1 MYVAAICAKVFQKF
15 PDFVQRCKDEAF
27 EALSDPKYSGK
38 MKVRFRNKDSL
49 SSSHGHLIY
58 MNVSLFPLQVLQ
70 KLLKYYLQKKDKV
83 LLFSLSTKVRA
94 V

>member
-15 PDFVQRCKDEAF
+15 PEFVQRCKDEAF

-38 MKVRFRNKDSL
+38 MKVRFRNND
-49 SSSHGHLIY
+49 SSSLGHLIDV
-58 MNVSLFPLQVLQ
+58 NVSLFPFQVLQ